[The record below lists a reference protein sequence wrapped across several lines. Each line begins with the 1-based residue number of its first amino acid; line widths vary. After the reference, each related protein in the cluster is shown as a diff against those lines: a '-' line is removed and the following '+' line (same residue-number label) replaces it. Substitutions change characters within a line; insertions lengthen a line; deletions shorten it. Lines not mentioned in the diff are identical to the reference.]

1 MVFLHLHNPPVN
13 HHSAVVWCISF
24 LLPLAQPAMPAAAS
38 RKLTRS
44 RESHPC
50 AGLVHYF
57 RTAKL
62 LQNLADM
69 SEANSFNLINLLGTF
84 CVDSAFWH
92 LSTVHRNQ
100 KKLEHCVDQQIT
112 WKSASV
118 AFWKPKSVKQLNI
131 DSWDY
136 EAVNDQESMCCW
148 LNPIILGCLDDLYS
162 LYGMEPTTYPIKFAM
177 DI

>member
-57 RTAKL
+57 WTAKL

-69 SEANSFNLINLLGTF
+69 SEANSFNLINLLGIFLRWF
-84 CVDSAFWH
+84 CFLTSVHCPPQQKNTWT
-92 LSTVHRNQ
+92 LRGSTNYMEKCVCCLLKTKVHGETT
-100 KKLEHCVDQQIT
+100 EHRLMGLWTGSEWSGCVVGSI
-112 WKSASV
+112 
-118 AFWKPKSVKQLNI
+118 
-131 DSWDY
+131 
-136 EAVNDQESMCCW
+136 
-148 LNPIILGCLDDLYS
+148 S
-162 LYGMEPTTYPIKFAM
+162 LFSEWMFRW
-177 DI
+177 